1 MKHDVV
7 TYKLH
12 TKLEN
17 VGKVRTF
24 WGGRKVVKGGGDL
37 LYACLDGGYG
47 IKKADVSQH
56 PLYTKQSNLNNHL

>member
-24 WGGRKVVKGGGDL
+24 WGGRKVVRGGEIYCMRVWTAVMG
-37 LYACLDGGYG
+37 
-47 IKKADVSQH
+47 
-56 PLYTKQSNLNNHL
+56 